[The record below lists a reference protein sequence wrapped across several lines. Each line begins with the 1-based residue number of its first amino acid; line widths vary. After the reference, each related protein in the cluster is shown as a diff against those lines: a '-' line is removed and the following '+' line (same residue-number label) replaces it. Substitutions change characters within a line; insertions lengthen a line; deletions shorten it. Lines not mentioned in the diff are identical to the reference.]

1 MWPGDGVDVWP
12 LPKPHDSCYNEYMK
26 TITLTEEAYARI
38 AALKVSPKDS
48 FSKVILRVVPKRGT
62 GAQLLAGAALLPPL
76 TDAQSRVME
85 QVIARNNNWKQWR
98 DPWTSS

>member
-1 MWPGDGVDVWP
+1 MRGLRPTRQGD
-12 LPKPHDSCYNEYMK
+12 LANIRNAASS
-26 TITLTEEAYARI
+26 TEEAYARI

-62 GAQLLAGAALLPPL
+62 GAQLLAGAAQLPPL
-76 TDAQSRVME
+76 TDQQVRVME
-85 QVIARNNNWKQWR
+85 EATARNNDWKHWR